1 MSVKTEFRESQ
12 NDGGFCEVR
21 IGEGKRGKGNYVGQ
35 HWDKELRKIVQNCKD
50 VEALKKK
57 LTEKDCTSVAE
68 CSLLLQIYELFGIV
82 FLESHFLLYG
92 YMYSKTENS
101 PEVYLWQGEADAV
114 GWYKDSSGNER
125 YVIVDWKVVNTLD
138 FWEKNV
144 DAYGK
149 YLHQCL
155 VYSRLLQLH
164 LKLGSL
170 PQILIVPISRE
181 SGQDFH
187 PVLFCDYP
195 EKCKEKIESFE
206 WSTAMPEPST
216 KISGKLPLFKN
227 SLPVGKVDENM
238 PLTELFHT
246 DAKVSDLLE
255 EFGWQSL
262 EVTADKSD

>member
-1 MSVKTEFRESQ
+1 MLS
-12 NDGGFCEVR
+12 
-21 IGEGKRGKGNYVGQ
+21 
-35 HWDKELRKIVQNCKD
+35 KIVQICKD
-50 VEALKKK
+50 DSDSDIEARMYK
-57 LTEKDCTSVAE
+57 LTEEIDCNVIAE
-68 CSLLLQIYELFGIV
+68 CFLLRQIYELFDIV
-82 FLESHFLLYG
+82 FLDSHFPLYG
-92 YMYSKTENS
+92 YVYSKTENS
-101 PEVYLWQGEADAV
+101 PKVYLWQGEADAV

-164 LKLGSL
+164 LKLGYL
-170 PQILIVPISRE
+170 PQILIVPISGE
-181 SGQDFH
+181 TGQDFH
-187 PVLFCDYP
+187 PVLFYDYP

-206 WSTAMPEPST
+206 WSTALPEPPK
-216 KISGKLPLFKN
+216 KISGKWPLFKN

-262 EVTADKSD
+262 EVTADESD